1 MVLISPEQIMNPDP
15 KFISTTE
22 SLCPECLGRIPADL
36 IQRNQ
41 NTYLRKTCTEHG
53 TFETVIWR
61 GSPAYDTWEM
71 PKIPTYPEKPFTT
84 GRLGCPYDCGLC
96 PDHRQQPCCVLLEVT
111 QRCDLGCPLCFANA
125 GGSTADDPDLSTI
138 RFWFQNLITAGGP
151 FNIQLSGGEPCLR
164 EDLPEIIALGKSLGF
179 TFFQV
184 NTNGLRL
191 ATDIDFLKKLKDV
204 GLSTVYLQFDGTHDA
219 IYEKIRGHKLLWSKI
234 AAIKNCAELQLG
246 VVLVA
251 TIVPGINSSEVGN
264 IIKLALQY
272 HPMVRGVHFQP
283 VSYFGRYPLPPQ
295 NEDRITLPEVIT
307 LLEVQTERLVKKENF
322 KPSGGENAHCSFHG
336 NFVVMP
342 DGSLKPLSRHEP
354 DACCCKPMTAQEG
367 RIKAQAF
374 VSRIWTAPPADAPT
388 QTNIPGLGEWDTF
401 LNRARTHAFSISG
414 MAFQDS
420 WTVDLARL
428 RDCYILTVAPD
439 GKLVPFCA
447 YNLTS
452 LHGEALYRG
461 NGR

>member
-1 MVLISPEQIMNPDP
+1 MVLISPEQIMNPDS
-15 KFISTTE
+15 KVISTTE

-36 IQRNQ
+36 IKRDE

-61 GSPAYDTWEM
+61 GSPAYETWETT
-71 PKIPTYPEKPFTT
+71 KIPTYPEKPFTT
-84 GRLGCPYDCGLC
+84 VKLGCPYDCGLC

-125 GGSTADDPDLSTI
+125 GGRPENDPDLPTI
-138 RFWFQNLITAGGP
+138 RSWFQNLMSAGGP

-164 EDLPEIIALGKSLGF
+164 EDLPDIIALGKLLGF
-179 TFFQV
+179 SFFQV

-191 ATDIDFLKKLKDV
+191 ATDIDFLKKLKDA

-219 IYEKIRGHKLLWSKI
+219 VYEKIRGHKLLLPKT
-234 AAIKNCAELQLG
+234 AAIDNCAKLQIG

-251 TIVPGINSSEVGN
+251 TIVPGINSSELGRILN
-264 IIKLALQY
+264 FALRY

-283 VSYFGRYPLPPQ
+283 VSYFGRYPKPPQ
-295 NEDRITLPEVIT
+295 DSDRITLPEVIT
-307 LLEVQTERLVKKENF
+307 LLEEQTGGLVKKENF
-322 KPSGGENAHCSFHG
+322 KPSSGENAHCSFHG

-342 DGSLKPLSRHEP
+342 DGALKPLSRHEP
-354 DACCCKPMTAQEG
+354 DSCCSRPITAQEG
-367 RIKAQAF
+367 RIKAQDF
-374 VSRIWTAPPADAPT
+374 VSRIWAAPPEDAST
-388 QTNIPGLGEWDTF
+388 QTNIPRLGEWDTF
-401 LNRARTHAFSISG
+401 LTRARTHMFSISG

-428 RDCYILTVAPD
+428 RECYILTVAPD
-439 GKLVPFCA
+439 GRLVPFCA
-447 YNLTS
+447 YNITS
-452 LHGEALYRG
+452 KQGKALYRG

>member
-15 KFISTTE
+15 EVVSTTE
-22 SLCPECLGRIPADL
+22 SLCPECLGRIHADL
-36 IQRNQ
+36 IIRDR
-41 NTYLRKTCTEHG
+41 NTYLRKTCPEHG

-61 GSPAYDTWEM
+61 GSPGYDTWEM
-71 PKIPTYPEKPFTT
+71 PKIPTYPEKPFTAA
-84 GRLGCPYDCGLC
+84 RRGCPYDCGLC
-96 PDHRQQPCCVLLEVT
+96 PDHRQQPCCVLIEIT
-111 QRCDLGCPLCFANA
+111 QRCDLGCPFCFADSGA
-125 GGSTADDPDLSTI
+125 GKEDDPDLPTI
-138 RFWFQNLITAGGP
+138 HFWFQTLMTAGGP

-191 ATDIDFLKKLKDV
+191 ATDIGFLKKLKDA

-219 IYEKIRGHKLLWSKI
+219 IYEKIRGHKLLLSKI
-234 AAIKNCAELQLG
+234 AAIQNCAELQIG

-251 TIVPGINSSEVGN
+251 TIVPGINSAEVGN
-264 IIKLALQY
+264 IIKLALRY
-272 HPMVRGVHFQP
+272 HPIVRAVHFQP
-283 VSYFGRYPLPPQ
+283 VSYFGRYPVPPQ
-295 NEDRITLPEVIT
+295 NRDRITLPEVIT
-307 LLEVQTERLVKKENF
+307 LLEEQTGGLVKKENF
-322 KPSGGENAHCSFHG
+322 KPSGAENAHCSFYG

-354 DACCCKPMTAQEG
+354 GACCKPMTAQEG
-367 RIKAQAF
+367 SIKAREF
-374 VSRIWTAPPADAPT
+374 VSRTWAAPLVGAPT
-388 QTNIPGLGEWDTF
+388 QTNIPSLGEWDTF
-401 LNRARTHAFSISG
+401 LARARTYIFSISG
-414 MAFQDS
+414 MAFQDA

-428 RDCYILTVAPD
+428 RDCCIITVAAD
-439 GKLVPFCA
+439 GRLVPFCA

-452 LHGEALYRG
+452 QHGKALYRC

>member
-1 MVLISPEQIMNPDP
+1 MVLIFPEQIMKPDS
-15 KFISTTE
+15 KVISTTE

-36 IQRNQ
+36 ILREG

-61 GSPAYDTWEM
+61 GSPAYETWEA
-71 PKIPTYPEKPFTT
+71 PKIPTYPEKPFTAV
-84 GRLGCPYDCGLC
+84 GKGCPYDCGLC
-96 PDHRQQPCCVLLEVT
+96 PDHQQQPCCVLLEVT
-111 QRCDLGCPLCFANA
+111 QRCDLTCPLCFANA
-125 GGSTADDPDLSTI
+125 GTSTEDDPDMPTI
-138 RFWFQNLITAGGP
+138 RFWFQNLMTAGGP

-164 EDLPEIIALGKSLGF
+164 EDLPEIITLGMSLGF

-191 ATDIDFLKKLKDV
+191 AADIDFLKKLKGA

-219 IYEKIRGHKLLWSKI
+219 IYEKIRGHKLLLSKI
-234 AAIKNCAELQLG
+234 AAIENCAKLQIG

-251 TIVPGINSSEVGN
+251 TIVPGINSPEVGN
-264 IIKLALQY
+264 ILKLALQY

-283 VSYFGRYPLPPQ
+283 VSYFGRYPKPPQ
-295 NEDRITLPEVIT
+295 NQDRITLPEVIT
-307 LLEVQTERLVKKENF
+307 LLEEQTEGVVKKENF
-322 KPSGGENAHCSFHG
+322 KPSSAENAHCSFHG

-354 DACCCKPMTAQEG
+354 GPCCSKPMTAQEG
-367 RIKAQAF
+367 RIKAQSF
-374 VSRIWTAPPADAPT
+374 VSRVWAAPPADAPT
-388 QTNIPGLGEWDTF
+388 QTNIPSLGEWDTF
-401 LNRARTHAFSISG
+401 LARTRTHMFSISG

-439 GKLVPFCA
+439 GRLVPFCA

-452 LHGEALYRG
+452 QQGKALYRG

>member
-1 MVLISPEQIMNPDP
+1 MNPDP
-15 KFISTTE
+15 RIISTTE

-36 IQRNQ
+36 IRRNG
-41 NTYLRKTCTEHG
+41 NTYLRKTCAEHG

-61 GSPAYDTWEM
+61 GSPAYETWDV
-71 PKIPTYPEKPFTT
+71 PKTPTYPEKPFTVV
-84 GRLGCPYDCGLC
+84 GKGCPYDCGLC
-96 PDHRQQPCCVLLEVT
+96 PDHQQQPCCVLLEVT
-111 QRCDLGCPLCFANA
+111 QRCDLGCPLCFASA
-125 GGSTADDPDLSTI
+125 GASTEDDPDLPTI
-138 RFWFQNLITAGGP
+138 RFWFQKLMTAGGP

-164 EDLPEIIALGKSLGF
+164 EDLPQIIGLGKSLGL

-191 ATDIDFLKKLKDV
+191 ATDIDFLKKLKSA
-204 GLSTVYLQFDGTHDA
+204 GLSTVYLQFDGTYDA
-219 IYEKIRGHKLLWSKI
+219 IYEKIRGHKLLLPKI
-234 AAIKNCAELQLG
+234 AAIKNCAELQIG

-251 TIVPGINSSEVGN
+251 TLVPGINSPEVGN
-264 IIKLALQY
+264 ILKLALQY
-272 HPMVRGVHFQP
+272 HPKVRGVHFQP
-283 VSYFGRYPLPPQ
+283 VSYFGRYPGPPQ
-295 NEDRITLPEVIT
+295 NQDRITLPEVIT
-307 LLEVQTERLVKKENF
+307 LLEEQTKGLVKKENF

-354 DACCCKPMTAQEG
+354 GTCCSRPMTAQEG

-374 VSRIWTAPPADAPT
+374 VSRTWAAPPEDTPL
-388 QTNIPGLGEWDTF
+388 QTNIPSLGEWDTF
-401 LNRARTHAFSISG
+401 LARARTHMFSISG

-439 GKLVPFCA
+439 GRLVPFCA

-452 LHGEALYRG
+452 RQGKALYRG

>member
-1 MVLISPEQIMNPDP
+1 MNPDP
-15 KFISTTE
+15 RIISTTE

-36 IQRNQ
+36 IRRNG
-41 NTYLRKTCTEHG
+41 NTYLRKTCAEHG

-61 GSPAYDTWEM
+61 GSPAYETWDV
-71 PKIPTYPEKPFTT
+71 PKTPTYPEKPFTVV
-84 GRLGCPYDCGLC
+84 GKGCPYDCGLC
-96 PDHRQQPCCVLLEVT
+96 PDHQQQPCCVLLEVT
-111 QRCDLGCPLCFANA
+111 QRCDLGCPLCFASA
-125 GGSTADDPDLSTI
+125 GASTEDDPDLPTI
-138 RFWFQNLITAGGP
+138 RFWFQKLMTAGGP

-164 EDLPEIIALGKSLGF
+164 EDLPQIIGLGKSLGL

-191 ATDIDFLKKLKDV
+191 ATDIDFLKKLKSA
-204 GLSTVYLQFDGTHDA
+204 GLSTVYLQFDGTYDA
-219 IYEKIRGHKLLWSKI
+219 IYEKIRGHKLLLPKI
-234 AAIKNCAELQLG
+234 AAIKNCAELQIG

-251 TIVPGINSSEVGN
+251 TLVPGINSPEVGN
-264 IIKLALQY
+264 ILKLALQY
-272 HPMVRGVHFQP
+272 HPKVRGVHFQP
-283 VSYFGRYPLPPQ
+283 VSYFGRYPGPPQ
-295 NEDRITLPEVIT
+295 NQDRITLPEVIT
-307 LLEVQTERLVKKENF
+307 LLEEQTKGLVKKENF

-354 DACCCKPMTAQEG
+354 GTCCSRPMTAQEG

-374 VSRIWTAPPADAPT
+374 VSRTWAAPPEDIPL
-388 QTNIPGLGEWDTF
+388 QTNIPSLGEWDTF
-401 LNRARTHAFSISG
+401 LARARTHMFSISG

-439 GKLVPFCA
+439 GRLVPFCA

-452 LHGEALYRG
+452 RQGKALYRG

>member
-1 MVLISPEQIMNPDP
+1 MVSISPEQIMKPDLQV
-15 KFISTTE
+15 ISRTE
-22 SLCPECLGRIPADL
+22 SLCPDCLGRIPADL
-36 IQRNQ
+36 IRRDG
-41 NTYLRKTCTEHG
+41 NTYLRKSCAQHG
-53 TFETVIWR
+53 PFETVIWR
-61 GSPAYDTWEM
+61 GSPAYETWEV
-71 PKIPTYPEKPFTT
+71 PKIPTHPEKPFTAV
-84 GRLGCPYDCGLC
+84 GRGCPYDCGLC
-96 PDHRQQPCCVLLEVT
+96 PEHQQQPCCVLLEVT

-125 GGSTADDPDLSTI
+125 GCSTEDDPDLPTI
-138 RFWFQNLITAGGP
+138 RSWFENLLTAGGP

-164 EDLPEIIALGKSLGF
+164 EDLPEIITLGRSLGF

-191 ATDIDFLKKLKDV
+191 ATDIGFLEKLKSA
-204 GLSTVYLQFDGTHDA
+204 GLSTVYLQFDGTRDA
-219 IYEKIRGHKLLWSKI
+219 IYEKLREHDLLSSKMS
-234 AAIKNCAELQLG
+234 AIENCAKLQIG

-251 TIVPGINSSEVGN
+251 TIVPGINSPEVGN
-264 IIKLALQY
+264 IVKLALQY

-283 VSYFGRYPLPPQ
+283 VSYFGRYPRPAQ
-295 NEDRITLPEVIT
+295 DQDRITLPEVIT
-307 LLEVQTERLVKKENF
+307 LLEEQTEGLVKKENF

-336 NFVVMP
+336 NFVFMP
-342 DGSLKPLSRHEP
+342 DGSLKPLSRHDP
-354 DACCCKPMTAQEG
+354 GSCCRKPVTAQEG

-374 VSRIWTAPPADAPT
+374 VSRVWAAPPPDVPAESI
-388 QTNIPGLGEWDTF
+388 IPSLGEWDT
-401 LNRARTHAFSISG
+401 LLSRARTHMFSISG

-439 GKLVPFCA
+439 GRLIPFCA

-452 LHGEALYRG
+452 RQGKALYRG

>member
-1 MVLISPEQIMNPDP
+1 LPEQIMKPDLQV
-15 KFISTTE
+15 ISTTE
-22 SLCPECLGRIPADL
+22 SLCPECLARVPGDIIRRDG
-36 IQRNQ
+36 NM
-41 NTYLRKTCTEHG
+41 YLRKTCAEHG
-53 TFETVIWR
+53 PFETVIWR
-61 GSPAYDTWEM
+61 GSPAYETWEV
-71 PKIPTYPEKPFTT
+71 PKIPAYPEKPFTAVEK
-84 GRLGCPYDCGLC
+84 GCPYDCGLC

-111 QRCDLGCPLCFANA
+111 QRCDLVCPLCFANA
-125 GGSTADDPDLSTI
+125 GRSTEDGPDLPMI
-138 RFWFQNLITAGGP
+138 RSWFQNLMKAGGP

-191 ATDIDFLKKLKDV
+191 ATDFDFLKKLKDV
-204 GLSTVYLQFDGTHDA
+204 GLSTVYLQFDGTHDS
-219 IYEKIRGHKLLWSKI
+219 IYEKLRGHRLLLSKI
-234 AAIKNCAELQLG
+234 AAIENCAKLQIG

-251 TIVPGINSSEVGN
+251 TLVPGINSSDVGD
-264 IIKLALQY
+264 ILKLALRY
-272 HPMVRGVHFQP
+272 HPIVRGVHFQP
-283 VSYFGRYPLPPQ
+283 VSYFGRYPTLPQ
-295 NEDRITLPEVIT
+295 DQDRITLPEVIA
-307 LLEVQTERLVKKENF
+307 LLEEQTGGLVKKENF

-342 DGSLKPLSRHEP
+342 DISLKPLSRHEP
-354 DACCCKPMTAQEG
+354 DSCCSKPVIAEEG
-367 RIKAQAF
+367 RIKAQTF
-374 VSRIWTAPPADAPT
+374 VSRVWTAPPADAAI
-388 QTNIPGLGEWDTF
+388 QTNIPSLGEWDPF
-401 LNRARTHAFSISG
+401 LARARTHMFSISG

-439 GKLVPFCA
+439 GRLIPFCA

-452 LHGEALYRG
+452 RQGKTLYRG

>member
-1 MVLISPEQIMNPDP
+1 MVLTSPEQIMNPDL
-15 KFISTTE
+15 KVVSTTE
-22 SLCPECLGRIPADL
+22 SLCPDCLGRIPADL
-36 IQRNQ
+36 IIRDG

-61 GSPAYDTWEM
+61 GSPGYDTWEM
-71 PKIPTYPEKPFTT
+71 PKIPTYTEKPFTT
-84 GRLGCPYDCGLC
+84 AKLGCPYDCGLC

-111 QRCDLGCPLCFANA
+111 QRCDLGCPFCFANA
-125 GGSTADDPDLSTI
+125 GGSAEDDTDLHTI
-138 RFWFQNLITAGGP
+138 RSWFQNLMTAGGP

-164 EDLPEIIALGKSLGF
+164 EDLPKIIALGKSLGF

-191 ATDIDFLKKLKDV
+191 ATDIDFLKKLKEA
-204 GLSTVYLQFDGTHDA
+204 GLSTVYLQFDGTNDA
-219 IYEKIRGHKLLWSKI
+219 VYEKIRGRKLFSSKI
-234 AAIKNCAELQLG
+234 AAIENCAASQIG

-251 TIVPGINSSEVGN
+251 TIVPGINDSEVGN

-272 HPMVRGVHFQP
+272 HPVVRAVHFQP
-283 VSYFGRYPLPPQ
+283 VSYFGRYPMPPQ
-295 NEDRITLPEVIT
+295 NQDRITLPEVIT
-307 LLEVQTERLVKKENF
+307 LLEEQTGGLVKKENF
-322 KPSGGENAHCSFHG
+322 KPSSAENAHCSFHG

-354 DACCCKPMTAQEG
+354 GACCCKPMTAQEG
-367 RIKAQAF
+367 RIKAQEF
-374 VSRIWTAPPADAPT
+374 VSRTWAAPPADVPT
-388 QTNIPGLGEWDTF
+388 RTNIPSLGEWDIF
-401 LNRARTHAFSISG
+401 LARARTHIFSISG
-414 MAFQDS
+414 MAFQDV

-428 RDCYILTVAPD
+428 RDCYIITVAAD
-439 GKLVPFCA
+439 GRLIPFCA

-452 LHGEALYRG
+452 QHGKALYRC

>member
-1 MVLISPEQIMNPDP
+1 MVLIFPEQIMKPDLQV
-15 KFISTTE
+15 ISTTE

-36 IQRNQ
+36 ILREG

-61 GSPAYDTWEM
+61 GSPAYETWEA
-71 PKIPTYPEKPFTT
+71 PKIPTYPEKPFTAV
-84 GRLGCPYDCGLC
+84 GKGCPYDCGLC

-125 GGSTADDPDLSTI
+125 GCSTEDDPDLPTV
-138 RFWFQNLITAGGP
+138 RFWFQNLMTAGGP

-164 EDLPEIIALGKSLGF
+164 EDLPEIIALGMSLGF

-191 ATDIDFLKKLKDV
+191 ATDIDFLKKLKGA

-219 IYEKIRGHKLLWSKI
+219 VYEKIRGHKLLGSKI
-234 AAIKNCAELQLG
+234 AAIENCAALQIG

-251 TIVPGINSSEVGN
+251 TLVPGINNPEIGN
-264 IIKLALQY
+264 ILKWALKYQ
-272 HPMVRGVHFQP
+272 PMVRGVHFQP
-283 VSYFGRYPLPPQ
+283 VSYFGRYPKPPQ
-295 NEDRITLPEVIT
+295 NQDRITLPEVIT
-307 LLEVQTERLVKKENF
+307 LLEEQTGGLVKKENF
-322 KPSGGENAHCSFHG
+322 KPSSGENAHCSFHG

-354 DACCCKPMTAQEG
+354 GPCRCKPITAQEG
-367 RIKAQAF
+367 RIKKQAF
-374 VSRIWTAPPADAPT
+374 VSRVWAAPPAEAPT
-388 QTNIPGLGEWDTF
+388 QAEVPSLGEWETF
-401 LNRARTHAFSISG
+401 LARARTHMLSISG

-428 RDCYILTVAPD
+428 RDCCVITVAAD
-439 GKLVPFCA
+439 GRLVPFCA

-452 LHGEALYRG
+452 QRGKALYRG

>member
-1 MVLISPEQIMNPDP
+1 
-15 KFISTTE
+15 
-22 SLCPECLGRIPADL
+22 
-36 IQRNQ
+36 
-41 NTYLRKTCTEHG
+41 
-53 TFETVIWR
+53 
-61 GSPAYDTWEM
+61 
-71 PKIPTYPEKPFTT
+71 
-84 GRLGCPYDCGLC
+84 
-96 PDHRQQPCCVLLEVT
+96 LLEVT
-111 QRCDLGCPLCFANA
+111 QRCDLGCRFCFANA
-125 GGSTADDPDLSTI
+125 GGTTEDDPDLPSI
-138 RFWFQNLITAGGP
+138 RFWFQNLMTAGGP

-164 EDLPEIIALGKSLGF
+164 EDLPQIIAMGKSMGF

-191 ATDIDFLKKLKDV
+191 AADIDFLKKLKDA

-219 IYEKIRGHKLLWSKI
+219 IYEKIRGHKLLFSKI
-234 AAIKNCAELQLG
+234 AAIENCAKLRIG

-251 TIVPGINSSEVGN
+251 TVVPGINSPEVGK
-264 IIKLALQY
+264 IIKWALQY

-283 VSYFGRYPLPPQ
+283 VSYFGRYPRPPQ
-295 NEDRITLPEVIT
+295 NQDRITLPEVIT
-307 LLEVQTERLVKKENF
+307 LLEERTGGLVKKDNF

-354 DACCCKPMTAQEG
+354 GTCCSRPMTAQEG

-374 VSRIWTAPPADAPT
+374 VSRIWAAPPADAPI
-388 QTNIPGLGEWDTF
+388 QTNIPSLGEWDTF
-401 LNRARTHAFSISG
+401 LARARTHIFSISG

-439 GKLVPFCA
+439 GRLVPFCA

-452 LHGEALYRG
+452 QQGKALYRG